1 MKLYELTIQHFKG
14 IDQLTLDFQ
23 GKNASIYGDNATGK
37 TTIYDAFLWLLF
49 GKDSTDRKAFEVKPL
64 GEDGKPRQHG
74 VEVSVSAIIEHK
86 GVQRTLRR
94 AYAEKWVR
102 RRGESS
108 EELAG
113 HETTYYVDSVPMGQ
127 AQYQAVINSMIPEN
141 IFKIITNPYYFGTQL
156 KWQER
161 RSILFEVCGHMSDAQ
176 IISGEEELLPLM
188 EAIGDYTVDD
198 YRKVLAA
205 RHKNINGELNILPA
219 RIDEAA
225 RMVCEDVSPDDVA
238 TEINTL
244 QTRKE
249 QLQGQMQQADTVE
262 LNAKLAK
269 IDAELAGW
277 EGKRSAQEAQQRTAF
292 EEERRRRLQAVYAQ
306 MDTAPVVSMRDL
318 AALKQKVAT
327 LEAAITQG
335 RTKWT
340 KTDGEEWAG
349 DTACPTCR
357 RPFPAEDIQKAQDAF
372 RLNKAER
379 LAAITEQGR
388 ADAAELEQARHE
400 LEALTA
406 QTIEAENQRQVLEQ
420 QIVAIKREPFAP
432 EAMPGYTQAVD
443 ALRQERQKIQDHIK
457 DAEAGV
463 STDNFGVE
471 VQIAQIDARIQVLRQ
486 ELARYTQGQQAAAR
500 VEELQAQ
507 RRTLAEEIEG
517 VERQQYLCE
526 RFIRIKAQQVEE
538 RVNAHFALARFKLF
552 DEQINGGL
560 ADACEVTVGGVPYA
574 DLNHAMQVNAGLDV
588 IRTLSGY
595 YGHSA
600 PIFID
605 NAESVVSLMA
615 DGVQTI
621 RLVVSAA
628 DKRLRL
634 EIEEG
639 GR

>member
-14 IDQLTLDFQ
+14 IDQLTMDFCGQ
-23 GKNASIYGDNATGK
+23 NAGIYGDNATGK

-49 GKDSTDRKAFEVKPL
+49 GKDSTDRKTFEIKPL

-74 VEVSVSAIIEHK
+74 VEVSVSAVIEHN
-86 GVQRTLRR
+86 GSQRILRR
-94 AYAEKWVR
+94 TYAEKWVR

-108 EELAG
+108 EELSG
-113 HETTYYVDSVPMGQ
+113 HETTYYVDDVPMGQ
-127 AQYQAVINSMIPEN
+127 AQYQTIINSMIPES
-141 IFKIITNPYYFGTQL
+141 IFKIITNPYFFSTQL

-161 RSILFEVCGHMSDAQ
+161 RSILFEICGQMSDAQ
-176 IISGEEELLPLM
+176 IMSGVEELLPLM
-188 EAIGDYTVDD
+188 NAIGDYTVDD

-225 RMVCEDVSPDDVA
+225 RMVCKDVSPDDVA
-238 TEINTL
+238 AETKTL
-244 QTRKE
+244 QARKE
-249 QLQGQMQQADTVE
+249 LLQAQMQQADTTA
-262 LNAKLAK
+262 LDAQLAK
-269 IDAELAGW
+269 IDAEMAGW
-277 EGKRSAQEAQQRTAF
+277 EGTRSTQEAQLRTAF
-292 EEERRRRLQAVYAQ
+292 EEERRQRLQAVYAQ
-306 MDTAPVVSMRDL
+306 IDATPVVSMRDL

-335 RTKWT
+335 RAKWA

-349 DTACPTCR
+349 DAACPTCH
-357 RPFPAEDIQKAQDAF
+357 RPFPADDIQKAQQAF
-372 RLNKAER
+372 RLHKAEQ
-379 LAAITEQGR
+379 LVAITEQGR
-388 ADAAELEQARHE
+388 ADAAELEQAKHE

-406 QTIEAENQRQVLEQ
+406 QTIEAENRRQVLEQ
-420 QIVAIKREPFAP
+420 QIAAIKREPFTP
-432 EAMPGYTQAVD
+432 EEMPGYAE
-443 ALRQERQKIQDHIK
+443 AANNLRQERQKIQNQIK
-457 DAEAGV
+457 EAEAGV

-471 VQIAQIDARIQVLRQ
+471 VQIAQIDARMQALRQ
-486 ELARYTQGQQAAAR
+486 ELARHTQGQQAAAR
-500 VEELQAQ
+500 VEELKAQ

-517 VERQQYLCE
+517 VERQQYFCE

-560 ADACEVTVGGVPYA
+560 ADACEITVGGVPYA
-574 DLNHAMQVNAGLDV
+574 DLNHAMRVNAGLDV

-621 RLVVSAA
+621 RLVVNAA
-628 DKRLRL
+628 DRQLRL